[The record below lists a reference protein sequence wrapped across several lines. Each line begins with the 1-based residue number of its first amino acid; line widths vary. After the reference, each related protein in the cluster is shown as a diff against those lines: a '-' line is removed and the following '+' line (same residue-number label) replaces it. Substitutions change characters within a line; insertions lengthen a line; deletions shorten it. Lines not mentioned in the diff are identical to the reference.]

1 VQDDALIAR
10 PAHQSS
16 RRLNGEP
23 DLKGS
28 RQEENLENQS
38 ALHSRAVLDKKQHT
52 TQDVLNAKQNVDKQH
67 IDSPASCA
75 ILAISNTIRVQT
87 KTS

>member
-10 PAHQSS
+10 PAHQSG

-38 ALHSRAVLDKKQHT
+38 ALHSRAVLDEKQHT
-52 TQDVLNAKQNVDKQH
+52 TQEVLNAKQN

-75 ILAISNTIRVQT
+75 ILAIGNTIRVQPE
-87 KTS
+87 TS